1 MKTDDLL
8 DALGEA
14 DPTYIQEAEDV
25 RYLGARKKHFMQ
37 MAACVA
43 LLLIGGSYGIWQQY
57 ESTARTDMAKTE
69 SAETAEAYDTAV
81 SDGAVTSDAAAPD
94 GTAESA
100 EEYEAAAQPES
111 AAGIDWYFNEVE
123 ELQTSIA
130 CGAEAAKTVSLTE
143 EQLQNYYGIKVI
155 PDAIPDGYVQTDE
168 EKTYQIGYDADGN
181 VIDDNCVMRYE
192 NSETAGWFTI
202 RARSTDM
209 GEMTSYV
216 SGGLKPM
223 TVSGVKVTA
232 AHYPAGSS
240 GGTFTDG
247 YLATYKKNGVTVN
260 VQSEG
265 LSRDEFCALVENLL
279 AE

>member
-1 MKTDDLL
+1 M
-8 DALGEA
+8 
-14 DPTYIQEAEDV
+14 
-25 RYLGARKKHFMQ
+25 
-37 MAACVA
+37 
-43 LLLIGGSYGIWQQY
+43 
-57 ESTARTDMAKTE
+57 
-69 SAETAEAYDTAV
+69 
-81 SDGAVTSDAAAPD
+81 
-94 GTAESA
+94 
-100 EEYEAAAQPES
+100 
-111 AAGIDWYFNEVE
+111 E

>member
-1 MKTDDLL
+1 MRT
-8 DALGEA
+8 
-14 DPTYIQEAEDV
+14 V
-25 RYLGARKKHFMQ
+25 RQRDGLPFAHAQ
-37 MAACVA
+37 
-43 LLLIGGSYGIWQQY
+43 
-57 ESTARTDMAKTE
+57 RT
-69 SAETAEAYDTAV
+69 
-81 SDGAVTSDAAAPD
+81 
-94 GTAESA
+94 
-100 EEYEAAAQPES
+100 
-111 AAGIDWYFNEVE
+111 W
-123 ELQTSIA
+123 
-130 CGAEAAKTVSLTE
+130 
-143 EQLQNYYGIKVI
+143 
-155 PDAIPDGYVQTDE
+155 
-168 EKTYQIGYDADGN
+168 
-181 VIDDNCVMRYE
+181 
-192 NSETAGWFTI
+192 
-202 RARSTDM
+202 

>member
-1 MKTDDLL
+1 M
-8 DALGEA
+8 
-14 DPTYIQEAEDV
+14 
-25 RYLGARKKHFMQ
+25 
-37 MAACVA
+37 
-43 LLLIGGSYGIWQQY
+43 
-57 ESTARTDMAKTE
+57 
-69 SAETAEAYDTAV
+69 
-81 SDGAVTSDAAAPD
+81 
-94 GTAESA
+94 
-100 EEYEAAAQPES
+100 
-111 AAGIDWYFNEVE
+111 
-123 ELQTSIA
+123 
-130 CGAEAAKTVSLTE
+130 
-143 EQLQNYYGIKVI
+143 I

-168 EKTYQIGYDADGN
+168 EKKRIRLAIDADGN

-223 TVSGVKVTA
+223 TVSGVEGDSSTL
-232 AHYPAGSS
+232 S
-240 GGTFTDG
+240 GGQQWKNVPRTG
-247 YLATYKKNGVTVN
+247 IWRPIRKNGVTVN

>member
-1 MKTDDLL
+1 
-8 DALGEA
+8 
-14 DPTYIQEAEDV
+14 
-25 RYLGARKKHFMQ
+25 MQ

-43 LLLIGGSYGIWQQY
+43 LLLIGGSYGMWQQY
-57 ESTARTDMAKTE
+57 ENATHTDVAKTE
-69 SAETAEAYDTAV
+69 SAETADTYEAAA
-81 SDGAVTSDAAAPD
+81 SDGDMTSDAAAPD

-100 EEYEAAAQPES
+100 EEYEAAAQSTAGDGNGIQEAAQPES
-111 AAGIDWYFNEVE
+111 VAGLDWYFNEVE

-130 CGAEAAKTVSLTE
+130 CGAVAAKTVSLTE

>member
-14 DPTYIQEAEDV
+14 DPRYIQEAEDV

-43 LLLIGGSYGIWQQY
+43 LLLIGGSYGMWQQY
-57 ESTARTDMAKTE
+57 ENATHTDVAKTE
-69 SAETAEAYDTAV
+69 SAETADTYEAVA
-81 SDGAVTSDAAAPD
+81 SDGDMTSDAAAPD

-100 EEYEAAAQPES
+100 EEYEAAAQSTAGDGNGIQEAAQPES
-111 AAGIDWYFNEVE
+111 AAVIDWYFNEVE
-123 ELQTSIA
+123 E
-130 CGAEAAKTVSLTE
+130 
-143 EQLQNYYGIKVI
+143 NYYGIKVI
-155 PDAIPDGYVQTDE
+155 PDVIPDGYVQTDE

-181 VIDDNCVMRYE
+181 VIDDNCVIRYE

-202 RARSTDM
+202 RARSTDI

>member
-1 MKTDDLL
+1 MTLCH
-8 DALGEA
+8 A
-14 DPTYIQEAEDV
+14 
-25 RYLGARKKHFMQ
+25 
-37 MAACVA
+37 
-43 LLLIGGSYGIWQQY
+43 
-57 ESTARTDMAKTE
+57 
-69 SAETAEAYDTAV
+69 
-81 SDGAVTSDAAAPD
+81 
-94 GTAESA
+94 
-100 EEYEAAAQPES
+100 
-111 AAGIDWYFNEVE
+111 
-123 ELQTSIA
+123 
-130 CGAEAAKTVSLTE
+130 
-143 EQLQNYYGIKVI
+143 
-155 PDAIPDGYVQTDE
+155 
-168 EKTYQIGYDADGN
+168 
-181 VIDDNCVMRYE
+181 YE

-265 LSRDEFCALVENLL
+265 LSRERVLRTCGESAGGVT
-279 AE
+279 A

>member
-100 EEYEAAAQPES
+100 EEYEAAAQSTAGDGNGIQEAAQPES

-143 EQLQNYYGIKVI
+143 EQLQNYYGIK
-155 PDAIPDGYVQTDE
+155 
-168 EKTYQIGYDADGN
+168 
-181 VIDDNCVMRYE
+181 
-192 NSETAGWFTI
+192 
-202 RARSTDM
+202 
-209 GEMTSYV
+209 
-216 SGGLKPM
+216 
-223 TVSGVKVTA
+223 
-232 AHYPAGSS
+232 
-240 GGTFTDG
+240 TFP
-247 YLATYKKNGVTVN
+247 L
-260 VQSEG
+260 
-265 LSRDEFCALVENLL
+265 LVLFE
-279 AE
+279 